1 MVKLPFKLLLMSYLF
16 PAYMWPIYAHLW
28 GRQNFYFHCHDL
40 SLRRCYNHLSTRQG
54 TGSWSRCVTCVD
66 IAAHHRAVQLLT
78 VSSLSSSNV
87 APPLYVVP
95 PSVFLA
101 LVLIRCFFFFLRY
114 LSPPFMSSAGPWRE
128 LQVTASAEEKR
139 ESLFKNEEGKTSV
152 KFAQAIFLTNWLS
165 G

>member
-101 LVLIRCFFFFLRY
+101 LVLIRCFFFFCVTFLLHSWVQLAHGGNCKSQPVQKRRERVY
-114 LSPPFMSSAGPWRE
+114 SRTRREKPLLNLLKLSF
-128 LQVTASAEEKR
+128 
-139 ESLFKNEEGKTSV
+139 
-152 KFAQAIFLTNWLS
+152 
-165 G
+165 